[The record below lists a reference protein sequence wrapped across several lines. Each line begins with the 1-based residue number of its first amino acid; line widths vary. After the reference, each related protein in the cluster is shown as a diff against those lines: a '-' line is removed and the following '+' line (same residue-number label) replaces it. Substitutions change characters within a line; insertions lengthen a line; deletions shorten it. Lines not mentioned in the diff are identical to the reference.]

1 MRWRPNIDLVQGGRG
16 LLPGV
21 RSAETIVG
29 VNKYRLEKQEP
40 VEVLS
45 IDNSSVIT
53 AQRSKLEQVRA
64 TRDEEAV
71 RRSLDAL
78 TECAAGSQDSGN
90 LLELSVAAA
99 RARCTVGEISYALE
113 KVFGRHVASVGM
125 VSGAYAKSYG
135 ASEDMQRAIARCQ
148 VGVARTTCSGTA
160 VVGADMGGALAAV
173 CRPLRGGR
181 GVDPASWWPRW
192 VRTAM
197 IEGTRSLPLASR
209 TSALMWTLGLSSV

>member
-1 MRWRPNIDLVQGGRG
+1 MAKAVASGMPKLRIEEAAAKRQGRIDSGQGGWGGVG
-16 LLPGV
+16 LPCWWVGLTTDV
-21 RSAETIVG
+21 RPAETIVG

-45 IDNSSVIT
+45 IDNSSVIA

-99 RARCTVGEISYALE
+99 RVRCTVGEISYALE

-148 VGVARTTCSGTA
+148 VGVARPA
-160 VVGADMGGALAAV
+160 VD
-173 CRPLRGGR
+173 RQ
-181 GVDPASWWPRW
+181 WWH
-192 VRTAM
+192 
-197 IEGTRSLPLASR
+197 
-209 TSALMWTLGLSSV
+209 